1 MSSVRGPVAWFRDP
15 WRRPRI
21 LAGITVFYLVWSLL
35 PVLIAVMFSFND
47 GRSRTNWQGF
57 SFRWY
62 WGDPTRSVWHDASL
76 HTALLQ
82 TLKSA

>member
-1 MSSVRGPVAWFRDP
+1 MRSPIGWYRDP
-15 WRRPRI
+15 WRRPRV
-21 LAGITVFYLVWSLL
+21 LAGITIGYLVWSLL

-62 WGDPTRSVWHDASL
+62 CTMPTCTPRCCRR
-76 HTALLQ
+76 
-82 TLKSA
+82 